1 MHYRTTPLV
10 GEQDSPALW
19 RDFEE
24 LLREYAGR
32 DLAQPHLSSIWRDL
46 ENLRARYAAPSG
58 RAILLHV
65 DAELA
70 GCVALA
76 GTTVPGACE
85 VKRLY
90 VRHTYRGK
98 RLGSVLLREALGQTG
113 EAGYRQALLSHL
125 ARQSQSACV
134 VCLNGF
140 CPGAAFQEQPRSETG
155 LPWLRPRFCGPGDFL
170 KRPVWSRVGGVASTL
185 KALPGR
191 RARRRGWTES

>member
-98 RLGSVLLREALGQTG
+98 SWGSVLLREALGRAG
-113 EAGYRQALLSHL
+113 EAGYRQALLSTWPD
-125 ARQSQSACV
+125 
-134 VCLNGF
+134 N
-140 CPGAAFQEQPRSETG
+140 P
-155 LPWLRPRFCGPGDFL
+155 
-170 KRPVWSRVGGVASTL
+170 
-185 KALPGR
+185 KALALYASMGFVPVPPFKNSPDQKLVYLGCDLGSAGR
-191 RARRRGWTES
+191 VIS